1 MEAMTMTGFKR
12 AKRLVAATAATASLA
27 VGGTAP
33 AIAQYRQHI
42 TNDMAACAGE
52 GPAVRVT
59 VNGIRA
65 GSGTLRVQAYRGTAA
80 DWMQTGRWLNRIET
94 PANRSTMSFCLPLP
108 ATGTY
113 AVAVRH
119 DANGNGKTD
128 ITRDGGGMS
137 NNPSINIFN
146 LGKPSVRQTAVA
158 VGNEVKAITITL
170 RYM

>member
-1 MEAMTMTGFKR
+1 MTSTGFKQV
-12 AKRLVAATAATASLA
+12 KRVVAMAAAVATLA

-42 TNDMAACAGE
+42 GNDMAACAGN

-65 GSGTLRVQAYRGTAA
+65 GSGTVRVQAYRGTAA
-80 DWMQTGRWLNRIET
+80 DWMQTGRWLNRIEA
-94 PANRSTMSFCLPLP
+94 PASRGSMSFCLPVP
-108 ATGTY
+108 EAGTY

-119 DANGNGKTD
+119 DVNGNGKTD

-146 LGKPSVRQTAVA
+146 LGKPSVRQTAFA

>member
-1 MEAMTMTGFKR
+1 MTRNQRT
-12 AKRLVAATAATASLA
+12 KRLVAMAVAAASLA

-33 AIAQYRQHI
+33 AVAQYRQHI

-65 GSGTLRVQAYRGTAA
+65 GSGTLRVQAYRGTAS
-80 DWMQTGRWLNRIET
+80 DWMQTGRWLNRIEA
-94 PANRSTMSFCLPLP
+94 PASRGSMTFCLPVP
-108 ATGTY
+108 TAGTY

-119 DANGNGKTD
+119 DVNGNGKTD

-137 NNPSINIFN
+137 NNPPINIFN
-146 LGKPSVRQTAVA
+146 LGKPSVSRTAFA